1 MKIAPIIFSKD
12 RTLQLKSLIL
22 SIKENTDLPE
32 KNIYVIYK
40 NANPEI
46 SYKHLFESF
55 PECNFIEQDVFL
67 YDIENIVKNS
77 GMKYF
82 EFMVDDLIVKE
93 YFSYQFIEEFLE
105 DHPDVDSFCMRM
117 GSNIDCGK
125 APDFETIEL
134 ESELME
140 RAVGKGNSVK
150 VLVWNTAKGLGK
162 HWNYCWDTSSSIY
175 KKQLFLDY
183 ICKCRPDKETFP
195 NPFED
200 HFYTCMPT
208 TTPRPSLL
216 VNIINAIRFCGKKK
230 SMKIAC
236 FEKTKC
242 FTQGVNLVA
251 DIPGDAR
258 NDQDLFDPVSLH
270 RKMLDGYII
279 DFKSLKDVYP
289 EQPNAGHQFFKLVK
303 QGD

>member
-1 MKIAPIIFSKD
+1 MNIAPIIFSKD

-46 SYKHLFESF
+46 SYDHLFEAF
-55 PECNFIEQDVFL
+55 PEVNFIKQGVFL
-67 YDIENIVKNS
+67 HDIENIVKNS

-93 YFSYQFIEEFLE
+93 YFSYQFIEEFL
-105 DHPDVDSFCMRM
+105 DAHPEIGSFCMRM
-117 GSNIDCGK
+117 GKNINCGK
-125 APDFETIEL
+125 APEFEEL
-134 ESELME
+134 EIDSPLME
-140 RAVGKGNSVK
+140 KAVEKGNK
-150 VLVWNTAKGLGK
+150 TKILVWNTAKGLGK

-175 KKQLFLDY
+175 RKELFLEY
-183 ICKCRPDKETFP
+183 IPKCRPEKETFP

-216 VNIINAIRFCGKKK
+216 VNIVNAIRFAGKEK

-251 DIPGDAR
+251 DIVDPTR
-258 NDQDLFDPVSLH
+258 ETDLHDPVSLH
-270 RKMLDGYII
+270 KKMLEGYII
-279 DFKSLKDVYP
+279 DFKSLKDKYP
-289 EQPNAGHQFFKLVK
+289 EQPNAGHQFFKLIK
-303 QGD
+303 E